1 MAFAL
6 TISKPI
12 HILNTFRWSP
22 RALSIMCS
30 VKAFALNILK
40 PIHILNTNQPKRKL
54 AYRSRPCFYRLE
66 LELEL
71 HITEH
76 LSDVTAAKKH
86 QKKNLF
92 YE

>member
-6 TISKPI
+6 T
-12 HILNTFRWSP
+12 
-22 RALSIMCS
+22 
-30 VKAFALNILK
+30 ILK

-71 HITEH
+71 HIKEH
-76 LSDVTAAKKH
+76 LSDVTAAKKTP
-86 QKKNLF
+86 KEKSFL
-92 YE
+92 